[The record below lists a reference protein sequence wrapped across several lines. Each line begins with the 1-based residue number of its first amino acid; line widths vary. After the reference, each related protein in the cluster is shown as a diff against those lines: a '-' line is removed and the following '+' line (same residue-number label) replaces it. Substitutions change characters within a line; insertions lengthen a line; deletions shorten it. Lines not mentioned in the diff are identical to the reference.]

1 MALPLTA
8 PAPGSDTS
16 LPPAAAAAAAAA
28 STSWLVSPLA
38 WFRSSTRNVVAP
50 APGAATS
57 ALPDATAPA
66 PVVDLLALDRART
79 ALEELDASAL
89 LVLKLERDCKEHTF
103 SSRRRLAL
111 VDERNKIPALRSR
124 VTDSIGAVTRSP
136 SSHTAETFPRLQTLL
151 TAYQVL
157 WVGWCGRMPH
167 TGGVVSRCFVTHG
180 SVRHASFF
188 SRADG
193 AVSGA

>member
-8 PAPGSDTS
+8 PAPDSDTS

-38 WFRSSTRNVVAP
+38 WFRSSTSNVVAP
-50 APGAATS
+50 APAAATS
-57 ALPDATAPA
+57 EVPDATA

-111 VDERNKIPALRSR
+111 VDERNKIPALMSR

-136 SSHTAETFPRLQTLL
+136 SSHTGETFPRLQTLL

-157 WVGWCGRMPH
+157 WVGWCGRTLVAWYH
-167 TGGVVSRCFVTHG
+167 L
-180 SVRHASFF
+180 
-188 SRADG
+188 
-193 AVSGA
+193 AVL